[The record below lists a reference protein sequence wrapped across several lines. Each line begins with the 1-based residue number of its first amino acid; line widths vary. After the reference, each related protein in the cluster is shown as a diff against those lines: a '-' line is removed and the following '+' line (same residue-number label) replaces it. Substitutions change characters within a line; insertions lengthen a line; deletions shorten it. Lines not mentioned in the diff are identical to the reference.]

1 MTEWNTDV
9 NGLCNLL
16 SNVAYRLL
24 VCDKKECTKNGLIK
38 PTVWRPDFRNNLFV
52 ELQCYICKNEWKVC
66 LHCNIKKKLVT
77 TKQIRMHRWKYHDK
91 KKNSIEQSVIS
102 EKSSKENI
110 SYDVM
115 NNDCSDNT
123 ENKINTIYS
132 VIRNADDDVNSK
144 HDNFDNGK

>member
-1 MTEWNTDV
+1 
-9 NGLCNLL
+9 
-16 SNVAYRLL
+16 
-24 VCDKKECTKNGLIK
+24 
-38 PTVWRPDFRNNLFV
+38 
-52 ELQCYICKNEWKVC
+52 
-66 LHCNIKKKLVT
+66 
-77 TKQIRMHRWKYHDK
+77 MHRWKYHDK

-102 EKSSKENI
+102 EKSTKENI